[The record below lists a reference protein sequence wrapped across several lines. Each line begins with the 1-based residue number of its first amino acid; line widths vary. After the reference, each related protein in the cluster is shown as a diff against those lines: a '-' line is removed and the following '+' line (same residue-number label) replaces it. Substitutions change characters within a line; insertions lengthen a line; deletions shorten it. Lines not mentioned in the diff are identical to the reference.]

1 MKISELIIYN
11 DRTNF
16 CIMSSHKFVFN
27 YAKGASLDHTS
38 HDNASFAYLNP
49 NSKELAIQKFVVFLL
64 GITSPN
70 FVAIAGSNFFP
81 IFTPMGIYNGK

>member
-49 NSKELAIQKFVVFLL
+49 NSKELAIQKFVVFL
-64 GITSPN
+64 
-70 FVAIAGSNFFP
+70 
-81 IFTPMGIYNGK
+81 